1 MTDESMHLLRH
12 AIVAR
17 ACLDYDT
24 AIRYMARPPE
34 KQTERGIIKHE
45 SMIAECER
53 FFLGSWF
60 RCLCELDGETVM
72 RAVRE
77 NGYFCNTFVTRKPR
91 DDNYPREYQEAGT
104 KRRDKRRKEMEEYEK
119 RKRRNEKVAA
129 H

>member
-1 MTDESMHLLRH
+1 MTDEAMHLLRH

-45 SMIAECER
+45 AMIAECER
-53 FFLGSWF
+53 FFRGSWF

-72 RAVRE
+72 RAVME
-77 NGYFCNTFVTRKPR
+77 NGYCNNSFATSSHVSRTV
-91 DDNYPREYQEAGT
+91 QGI
-104 KRRDKRRKEMEEYEK
+104 KRRERRRKEMEEYEK
-119 RKRRNEKVAA
+119 RKRRNEKGAA

>member
-1 MTDESMHLLRH
+1 MTDEAMHLLRH

-45 SMIAECER
+45 AMIAECER
-53 FFLGSWF
+53 FFRGSWF

-72 RAVRE
+72 RAVME
-77 NGYFCNTFVTRKPR
+77 NGYCNNSFATSSHVSRTV
-91 DDNYPREYQEAGT
+91 QGI
-104 KRRDKRRKEMEEYEK
+104 KRRERRRKEMEEYEK
-119 RKRRNEKVAA
+119 RKRRNEKGTAD
-129 H
+129 

>member
-45 SMIAECER
+45 AMIAECGR
-53 FFLGSWF
+53 FFLGNWF

-72 RAVRE
+72 QAVKE
-77 NGYFCNTFVTRKPR
+77 NGYCNNSFAASSQHVNRTVQKS
-91 DDNYPREYQEAGT
+91 
-104 KRRDKRRKEMEEYEK
+104 KRREQRRKEMEEYEK
-119 RKRRNEKVAA
+119 KQTRD
-129 H
+129 

>member
-1 MTDESMHLLRH
+1 MTDEAMHLLRH
-12 AIVAR
+12 GIVAS

-34 KQTERGIIKHE
+34 RQTGAGIIKHE
-45 SMIAECER
+45 AMIADCER
-53 FFLGSWF
+53 FFRSSWF
-60 RCLCELDGETVM
+60 RCLCELDGATVM

-119 RKRRNEKVAA
+119 RKRRNEKGVAD
-129 H
+129 

>member
-1 MTDESMHLLRH
+1 MTDDAMHLLRH

-34 KQTERGIIKHE
+34 KQTGAGIIKHE
-45 SMIAECER
+45 AMIAECER

-72 RAVRE
+72 QAVKE
-77 NGYFCNTFVTRKPR
+77 NGYCNNSFAASSQHVNRTVQRS
-91 DDNYPREYQEAGT
+91 
-104 KRRDKRRKEMEEYEK
+104 KRREQRRKEMEEYEK
-119 RKRRNEKVAA
+119 KKQAGD
-129 H
+129 

>member
-1 MTDESMHLLRH
+1 MTDEAMHLLRH
-12 AIVAR
+12 GIVAR

-34 KQTERGIIKHE
+34 KQTGAGIIKHE
-45 SMIAECER
+45 AMIAECER

-60 RCLCELDGETVM
+60 RCLCELDGEAVM
-72 RAVRE
+72 QAVRK

-91 DDNYPREYQEAGT
+91 DGNYQREYQEAGT

-119 RKRRNEKVAA
+119 RKRRNEKGTAD
-129 H
+129 

>member
-1 MTDESMHLLRH
+1 MTDEAMHLFRH
-12 AIVAR
+12 GIVAR

-34 KQTERGIIKHE
+34 RQTERGIMQHE
-45 SMIAECER
+45 AMIAECER
-53 FFLGSWF
+53 FFLGNWF

-72 RAVRE
+72 QAVRK

-91 DDNYPREYQEAGT
+91 DDSYYREHREEGS

-119 RKRRNEKVAA
+119 RKRKNEKGVA